1 MKNLIDPIQLAAKTE
16 KIVCKGNK
24 RRYLR
29 FGTTPDY
36 GTGIATGYTL
46 GCNLRCLFCWASET
60 RDNLE
65 ISNSFYSPE
74 EVFEIL
80 YNIAKKHPKINRVRI
95 SDGEPTIGREHLFEL
110 LELVE
115 KSDLD
120 NFILET
126 NGTLLGN
133 DEKYVR
139 DLSKF
144 RKLFVRV
151 GLKAGT
157 SEAYSRITKAL
168 PETFELPFQAIR
180 YLYKYKIPC
189 SIAAMSQDPRF
200 MTALERISLIVK
212 LGTIDPA
219 LVLKLEEEMTILFPT
234 AKKRLEAGGWNSN
247 DLNLPFF
254 LKGPLFKFVQISY
267 EPIRLVAKRRISFKH
282 TIKNII
288 QLRHGI

>member
-1 MKNLIDPIQLAAKTE
+1 MKNLIDPIELAAKTE

-36 GTGIATGYTL
+36 GTGVATAYTA
-46 GCNLRCLFCWASET
+46 GCNLKCIFCWASET

-65 ISNSFYSPE
+65 ISKSFYSPE
-74 EVFEIL
+74 DVFGIL
-80 YNIAKKHPKINRVRI
+80 SGIVKKHPKIDKVRI
-95 SDGEPTIGREHLFEL
+95 SDGEPTIGRQHLLEL
-110 LELVE
+110 IELVE
-115 KSDLD
+115 KSDIGK
-120 NFILET
+120 FILET
-126 NGTLLGN
+126 NGTLLGK
-133 DEKYVR
+133 DETYVR

-144 RKLFVRV
+144 RKLVVRV

-157 SEAYSRITKAL
+157 SEAYSRITNAL
-168 PETFELPFQAIR
+168 PKTFELPFQAIR
-180 YLYKYKIPC
+180 HLYKYKIPC

-200 MTALERISLIVK
+200 MTPLERISLIVK

-234 AKKRLEAGGWNSN
+234 AKKRLEAGGWSN
-247 DLNLPFF
+247 KNLNLPFF
-254 LKGPLFKFVQISY
+254 LRNPLFKLVQISY